1 VKDEA
6 GTRRWRP
13 LHETRTWVLKTAR
26 KQQERDPEGRMPL
39 ADHLRELRNRLVKS
53 VLAII
58 VVTIV
63 AAFFY
68 KDIIQ
73 LLQHRIPGTV
83 RCVSGAN
90 HGKSSE
96 ACAQMTVSGLLG
108 GFSIALKVSLMAGV
122 VASSPVW
129 LYQLWAFLAPGLHRN
144 EKRYTL
150 GFVSAG
156 VPLFLAGAWLAYA
169 ILPQTARIM
178 IGFVPDDTTNLL
190 PLDDFLD
197 LVVRMIIVFGIAFEL
212 PLVLVLLNFTGIVTG
227 RRMLGWWRA
236 MVIGIT
242 VFAAVATPTGDPLT
256 MCLLAAPIVFLYF
269 LAMGVCFFNDS
280 RKRRRLVADPDF
292 GLDPDEASSLSH
304 IPEQISTEPFNADD
318 PDRRGDDGYDD
329 AT

>member
-1 VKDEA
+1 M
-6 GTRRWRP
+6 
-13 LHETRTWVLKTAR
+13 LKTAR
-26 KQQERDPEGRMPL
+26 KQEKDPEGRMPL
-39 ADHLRELRNRLVKS
+39 GDHLRELRNRLMKS

-63 AAFFY
+63 AALFY

-73 LLQHRIPGTV
+73 VLQHRIPHNV
-83 RCVSGAN
+83 LCVDGSN
-90 HGKSSE
+90 HDSKK

-108 GFSIALKVSLMAGV
+108 GFSIALKVSLMAGIV
-122 VASSPVW
+122 GSSPVW
-129 LYQLWAFLAPGLHRN
+129 LYQLWGFLAPGLHRN

-150 GFVSAG
+150 GFVGAG
-156 VPLFLAGAWLAYA
+156 VPLFLAGGLLAYE

-178 IGFVPDDTTNLL
+178 IGFVPNDTTNLL
-190 PLDDFLD
+190 ALDDFLD
-197 LVVRMIIVFGIAFEL
+197 LVVRMIVVFGLAFEL
-212 PLVLVLLNFTGIVTG
+212 PLVLVLLNFTGVVSG
-227 RRMLGWWRA
+227 RRMLGWWRG

-280 RKRRRLVADPDF
+280 RRRRRRAADPDF

-304 IPEQISTEPFNADD
+304 VPEQINAEPFENASG
-318 PDRRGDDGYDD
+318 RSGGSSGGDGFDD

>member
-1 VKDEA
+1 
-6 GTRRWRP
+6 
-13 LHETRTWVLKTAR
+13 
-26 KQQERDPEGRMPL
+26 MPL
-39 ADHLRELRNRLVKS
+39 ADHLRELRNRLFKS

-68 KDIIQ
+68 KNIIE
-73 LLQHRIPGTV
+73 LLQHRIPTNV
-83 RCVSGAN
+83 RCVNGAD
-90 HGKSSE
+90 HQPHDADAS
-96 ACAQMTVSGLLG
+96 CAQMTVSGLLG

-122 VASSPVW
+122 VVSSPVW
-129 LYQLWAFLAPGLHRN
+129 LYQLWGFLAPGLHKN

-150 GFVSAG
+150 GFVGAG
-156 VPLFLAGAWLAYA
+156 VPLFLAGAWLAYE
-169 ILPQTARIM
+169 ILPQTAKIM
-178 IGFVPDDTTNLL
+178 IGFVPNDTTNLL

-197 LVVRMIIVFGIAFEL
+197 LVVRLIVVFGLAFEL

-227 RRMLGWWRA
+227 RRMLGWWRG

-269 LAMGVCFFNDS
+269 MAMGICFFNDS
-280 RKRRRLVADPDF
+280 RKLRRRAADPDF
-292 GLDPDEASSLSH
+292 GLDPDEASALSH
-304 IPEQISTEPFNADD
+304 IPEQISTQPFDEGE
-318 PDRRGDDGYDD
+318 RHGDDGYDD